1 MPFRTSFDVHADGCR
16 VVDVAVRPG
25 SGRAP
30 RLGSGQAT
38 ERADVHVRAFVPD
51 VAVAGGSD
59 LTSALTGLRRDKKL
73 ATDACVTIWGLRSSY
88 QFLRLP
94 PAKDADLDALAAREA
109 RKEIAPL
116 EVDGAGACVAIMV
129 GPDVQVGTHR
139 RREVSLIAVSES
151 DVQRRIQ
158 PIIDAGFVVSRVVT
172 PAIALT
178 AIGRSCHD
186 LVPGS
191 TMVFVALTSRA
202 TCVAIVRDGLL
213 LFAREI
219 AWGHAEVAQEPLD
232 TRLAAELRRSI
243 LFFRQT
249 FRSSV
254 DGVVL
259 CGDAANLRALT
270 TPVAAALG
278 IPVQTLDSLNGI
290 DADRV
295 PEPADTFRAD
305 VAALRLA
312 IAAGAE
318 PTTRANLLPAAITN
332 ARDSRTTLI
341 RAIAA
346 AAAGVLIVAGW
357 YALVG
362 SSSGGTSEVRDLERR
377 IAVLEPQSA
386 SRTELRRT
394 SSMTALREAALLA
407 FESQGPRLARLLEL
421 LSHETPGE
429 IALTTIDVQA
439 DGGYWR
445 MNIQGLAVTRDVA
458 AGQGAVNRL
467 LLRLSESPLVG
478 PAVQPPSFRL
488 LTGAPAGRAGASGA
502 ARPIPDG
509 MRPVTPAGMTGVE
522 FAMQFRMPR

>member
-1 MPFRTSFDVHADGCR
+1 MSSRTSFELHADGCR
-16 VVDVAVRPG
+16 LVEVGVR
-25 SGRAP
+25 SIP
-30 RLGSGQAT
+30 RGSGQAASGPS
-38 ERADVHVRAFVPD
+38 EDVRVHAFVPD
-51 VAVAGGSD
+51 VSVADGSD
-59 LTSALTGLRRDKKL
+59 LTATLAQLRRDQKL
-73 ATDACVTIWGLRSSY
+73 AADACVTIWGLRSSY

-129 GPDVQVGTHR
+129 GPDVQVGSHR
-139 RREVSLIAVSES
+139 RREVSLVAASES
-151 DVQRRIQ
+151 DVRRRIQ
-158 PIIDAGFVVSRVVT
+158 PITDAGFVVSRVVT
-172 PAIALT
+172 PAVALT
-178 AIGRSCHD
+178 AIGRSCND

-191 TMVFVALTSRA
+191 TMVYVALAARA

-219 AWGHAEVAQEPLD
+219 AWGHAEVAQDPLD

-295 PEPADTFRAD
+295 PEPAETFRAD
-305 VAALRLA
+305 VASLRLA

-318 PTTRANLLPAAITN
+318 ATTYANLLPASIRD
-332 ARDSRTTLI
+332 ARASRTTTI
-341 RAIAA
+341 RAVAA
-346 AAAGVLIVAGW
+346 LAAGVLIVAGW
-357 YALVG
+357 YALVS
-362 SSSGGTSEVRDLERR
+362 SSSGGSSEVRDLERR
-377 IAVLEPQSA
+377 IAILEPQLA
-386 SRTELRRT
+386 NRTELRRT
-394 SSMTALREAALLA
+394 SSMTALREAALFS
-407 FESQGPRLARLLEL
+407 FESQGPRLARVLEI
-421 LSHETPGE
+421 LSRDTPGE
-429 IALTTIDVQA
+429 IALTAIDVQA

-445 MNIQGLAVTRDVA
+445 TNIQGLAVTRDVA

-488 LTGAPAGRAGASGA
+488 VTGAPAERAA
-502 ARPIPDG
+502 AAGEPRPIPDG
-509 MRPVTPAGMTGVE
+509 MSGVE
-522 FAMQFRMPR
+522 FTMQFKVPR